1 MSTEKGRKPSKTR
14 KGMTMYEITNTANYA
29 TDFDSEIFFTMD
41 EMMEFL
47 LQYDITDLSELEQI
61 DETTWRLPD

>member
-1 MSTEKGRKPSKTR
+1 
-14 KGMTMYEITNTANYA
+14 MYEITNTADYA
-29 TDFDSEIFFTMD
+29 TDFDSKFFFTMD

-61 DETTWRLPD
+61 DEVTWRLPD